1 MATLRPVMSP
11 QVTFIVAAS
20 ADRGVTANASVSTPT
35 NTSDAHRAERI
46 VERAPRRDHT
56 FKPMVTPVFATRAP
70 ARPAG
75 PVRMYAN
82 RRPTT

>member
-1 MATLRPVMSP
+1 MSP
-11 QVTFIVAAS
+11 QATFIVAAS
-20 ADRGVTANASVSTPT
+20 ADRGTSARASTPT
-35 NTSDAHRAERI
+35 NTSDAHRAERV

-56 FKPMVTPVFATRAP
+56 FVSMFYPRFATRAP

-82 RRPTT
+82 RPPTT